1 MIGLGD
7 TTCTDDE
14 LDVLAL
20 CPGTG
25 GVPDYVNCFCSGGTA
40 AVVAPAVPAI
50 DFTTYLAW
58 VAGGLALWLLM
69 GKKL

>member
-20 CPGTG
+20 CPSQGGT
-25 GVPDYVNCFCSGGTA
+25 PDYVNCICSDSAVA
-40 AVVAPAVPAI
+40 APVITTSSLSSYLPWILAAGVA
-50 DFTTYLAW
+50 YLF
-58 VAGGLALWLLM
+58 L
-69 GKKL
+69 GKGKQ